1 MRQLVSP
8 EIAISSEYLPTLIA
22 LVWFVIRVGEKVSL
36 QIGALVELS
45 LTDGT
50 LMRRLF
56 HVKDLVNGQGS

>member
-8 EIAISSEYLPTLIA
+8 EIAISSEDLPTLIA

-36 QIGALVELS
+36 QIGALVKLS